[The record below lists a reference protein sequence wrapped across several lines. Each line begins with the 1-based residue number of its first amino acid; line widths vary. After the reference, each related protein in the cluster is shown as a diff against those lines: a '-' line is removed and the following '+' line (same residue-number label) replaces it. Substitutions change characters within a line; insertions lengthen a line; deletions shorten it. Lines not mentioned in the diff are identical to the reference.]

1 MTRHERFAA
10 TALQGLI
17 AARTNLDIAGEVE
30 MAWRYGDAMEDTARQ
45 RELLLDD
52 EDSPGARAAKRDA
65 LADQGIETVELV
77 ANERYECALTRG
89 LEAAQRDDEFTDRE
103 AAILNETIGNF
114 GLAVSV
120 GDDREY
126 QRCEL
131 SDFQCWCRTYS
142 FHVDAGAGAQ

>member
-10 TALQGLI
+10 IALQGLI
-17 AARTNLDIAGEVE
+17 AARSNLDIAGEVE
-30 MAWRYGDAMEDTARQ
+30 MAWRYGDAMEDAARQ

-77 ANERYECALTRG
+77 ANERFERALTHG

-126 QRCEL
+126 QCCEL
-131 SDFQCWCRTYS
+131 SEFQCWCRTYS